1 MLRIEPLGT
10 GIILPAFV
18 VGYELSGESDAH
30 VRALDGAPPWLIT
43 LEQQAG
49 GYCMSYPTVFGCV
62 LRFSDNSHYCRA
74 NVVEVVR
81 GFQAMAEDP
90 DLQLLRSSYAVLAS
104 LVYTRGD
111 NYESKE
117 LKNLQQYLERFFDI
131 PALESGIEAFVRMA
145 HCDPMSYFAG
155 WRILS
160 AIPKTGPRELYR
172 GETDN
177 YIYDSNLNSIH
188 LTAEETFSDETVLA
202 LRDAGRQ
209 LRVDRHDRQTNDH
222 LRVFL
227 LWENS
232 D

>member
-18 VGYELSGESDAH
+18 VGYEISGESDARVCH
-30 VRALDGAPPWLIT
+30 LDRSLPWMLT
-43 LEQQAG
+43 LDQQAG

-62 LRFSDNSHYCRA
+62 LRFSDNANCCRS
-74 NVVEVVR
+74 NVTGVVR

-90 DLQLLRSSYAVLAS
+90 NLKLLRSDYPELET
-104 LVYTRGD
+104 LVCSHGD
-111 NYESKE
+111 NYDAGQ
-117 LKNLQQYLERFFDI
+117 LKRLQQYLERFFDI
-131 PALESGIEAFVRMA
+131 PPLESGIEAFVRMA
-145 HCDPMSYFAG
+145 YCDPMSYFAG

-160 AIPKTGPRELYR
+160 AIPKTEPRELYR
-172 GETDN
+172 GHSDT
-177 YIYDSNLNSIH
+177 YINDSNLNSIH
-188 LTAEETFSDETVLA
+188 LTAEVTFSDETVLA
-202 LRDAGRQ
+202 LSDAGRL
-209 LRVDRHDRQTNDH
+209 LRVDRHDRQTKDH